1 MYCRTKD
8 IHLVWEQ
15 KRGDL
20 SPSGLRGTPVD
31 KLYHIILLVGGLEHY
46 LVFHDYSQLTF
57 IFFRGVGIPPA
68 RWYYIMIFNI
78 VSPIRTQSLT
88 PSLKLAGPAE
98 VTGGGWAKTSHHG
111 GGRELEVAASAGN
124 SPLWWRFRAGKILE
138 VKNEFRY
145 RFQQT
150 RIFSALSQDFFS
162 KPCLITGGMFLE
174 LHHESRPLNI

>member
-1 MYCRTKD
+1 MGFLPIEMARKN
-8 IHLVWEQ
+8 E
-15 KRGDL
+15 
-20 SPSGLRGTPVD
+20 S
-31 KLYHIILLVGGLEHY
+31 LVGGWEHFLFVHI
-46 LVFHDYSQLTF
+46 LVIIFPTDFHIFQRGRYTTNQMILYYDIQYSVTNKDS
-57 IFFRGVGIPPA
+57 IP
-68 RWYYIMIFNI
+68 Y
-78 VSPIRTQSLT
+78 

-162 KPCLITGGMFLE
+162 KPCLITGG
-174 LHHESRPLNI
+174 HVSWTSSWIPSP